1 MKKRE
6 GGGGVGGNWNFSLFL
21 PGVRCEVHY
30 GKRLIITKL
39 SEWLNPFFEIEY
51 ILPSTT
57 PLSSKPENKSD
68 KSVLVFF
75 QYFFYFTLYKAFTKV
90 YVSRR
95 TKWLINNH

>member
-1 MKKRE
+1 MTTNEEE
-6 GGGGVGGNWNFSLFL
+6 GGRSGV
-21 PGVRCEVHY
+21 VHY
-30 GKRLIITKL
+30 GKRLIIIITKL

-51 ILPSTT
+51 ILLSTT
-57 PLSSKPENKSD
+57 PFSSKPENKSD

-75 QYFFYFTLYKAFTKV
+75 NISFISHCTEAFTKV

>member
-21 PGVRCEVHY
+21 SGVRCEVHY

-51 ILPSTT
+51 ILLSTT

-68 KSVLVFF
+68 KIVLVFF
-75 QYFFYFTLYKAFTKV
+75 NISFISHCIRHLQKCT
-90 YVSRR
+90 
-95 TKWLINNH
+95 

>member
-39 SEWLNPFFEIEY
+39 SEWVNPFFEIEY
-51 ILPSTT
+51 ILLSTT
-57 PLSSKPENKSD
+57 PFSSKPENKSD

-75 QYFFYFTLYKAFTKV
+75 NISFISHCIRHLQKCT
-90 YVSRR
+90 
-95 TKWLINNH
+95 